1 MQSMVD
7 RKSMVLVSV
16 LLGTLMSAIDATI
29 VILAIPTITDD
40 LSTSLFLSIWTI
52 ILYLLVLAVLTTQL
66 GSMSDTYGRRKLFIV
81 GFVIFTIGSGL
92 SGASPDILLLII
104 FRGLQGI
111 GAAMIQANGGA
122 IIADTYEAKERGRA
136 FGFISL
142 GWNIGGVLGIV
153 LGGLITTFVGWRFI
167 FSINIPIGIFGVYL
181 GWRYIKPSER
191 LPSKIDLRG
200 MLYLAA
206 SLSAISYGA
215 TDIAGQ
221 GTSLFNISLIVAGFL
236 ILAPFILAERK
247 VPNPIINLKAFSNR
261 ILTFSLI
268 AAMSQA
274 IGYISVVFILIMYL
288 QGIRGLT
295 PFQAGL
301 LLVPGYVIA
310 SFLSPRM
317 GHYSDIVGPRI
328 MATLGIFLMAVGVL
342 FYFFLGVNT
351 TYWVVIAG
359 SLVSGIGASM
369 FWPANNSSV
378 MSSAPMEIYGSI
390 SGLLRTLSNI
400 GTLFSFVMAISV
412 ASASV
417 PRQVAFEVFAGT
429 SNLVGGVTTKF
440 LGGIHSAL
448 LISILILVVAGMLSI
463 LRGSKQI
470 KEETKKGP
478 KVTNK

>member
-1 MQSMVD
+1 MAD
-7 RKSMVLVSV
+7 RRSMVLISV

-29 VILAIPTITDD
+29 VILALPTLTDD
-40 LSTSLFLSIWTI
+40 LNTSLFLSIWTI

-81 GFVIFTIGSGL
+81 GFAIFTIGSGL

-104 FRGLQGI
+104 FRGMQGL

-122 IIADTYEAKERGRA
+122 IIADTYEARERGKA
-136 FGFISL
+136 FGYISL

-153 LGGLITTFVGWRFI
+153 LGGIITTFVGWRFI
-167 FSINIPIGIFGVYL
+167 FYINIPIGIVGVLL
-181 GWRYIKPSER
+181 GMRYIKPSEKKPSR
-191 LPSKIDLRG
+191 LDVKG

-215 TDIAGQ
+215 TDIAGR
-221 GTSLFNISLIVAGFL
+221 GTNAFNILLMAAGFVVL
-236 ILAPFILAERK
+236 IPFILEERSTE
-247 VPNPIINLKAFSNR
+247 NPIINLKAFSNR
-261 ILTFSLI
+261 VLTFSLV
-268 AAMSQA
+268 AAMTQA

-301 LLVPGYVIA
+301 LLVPGYVVA

-317 GHYSDIVGPRI
+317 GHYSDRFGSRI
-328 MATLGIFLMAVGVL
+328 MATLGIFLMAIGVL
-342 FYFFLGVNT
+342 VFFLLDLHT
-351 TYWVVIAG
+351 TLWVVIIG

-378 MSSAPMEIYGSI
+378 MSSAPMKIYGSV

-448 LISILILVVAGMLSI
+448 LISILILLISGALSA
-463 LRGSKQI
+463 LRGNGGGK
-470 KEETKKGP
+470 TADAKKDPGTG
-478 KVTNK
+478 K